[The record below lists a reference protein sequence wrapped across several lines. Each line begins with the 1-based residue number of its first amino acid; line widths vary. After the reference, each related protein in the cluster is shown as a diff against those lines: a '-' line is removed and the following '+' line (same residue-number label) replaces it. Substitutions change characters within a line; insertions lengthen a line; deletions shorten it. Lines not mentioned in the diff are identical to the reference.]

1 MSRCFLVPES
11 VSKRNSVPTK
21 RTDSKHSRPL
31 LQKLS
36 HLFLERVGRSVE
48 ITVKLAFFSTR
59 NAVINN
65 AITIHKKE
73 SRIIST
79 IYK

>member
-1 MSRCFLVPES
+1 MDNE
-11 VSKRNSVPTK
+11 
-21 RTDSKHSRPL
+21 HSRPP

-36 HLFLERVGRSVE
+36 HLFLERVDRSVE
-48 ITVKLAFFSTR
+48 ITIELAFLSTC

-65 AITIHKKE
+65 SITINKKE
-73 SRIIST
+73 SRIINT

>member
-1 MSRCFLVPES
+1 MFRCFLVLER

-21 RTDSKHSRPL
+21 RMDSKHSRPL

-36 HLFLERVGRSVE
+36 HLFLERVDRSVE
-48 ITVKLAFFSTR
+48 ITVKLAFLSTC

-65 AITIHKKE
+65 AVTINKKE
-73 SRIIST
+73 SRIINS